1 MRDFLLSIKF
11 QELTDVKEDQHLKEE
26 DETQVVEEND
36 DNTEFETN
44 NDNDSNQDEED
55 EEEMEKRERMQ
66 FQENPEIPV
75 VKQRSLVWKYFRK
88 TLPALASCNLCG
100 KEICTV
106 GNNTSGMI
114 KHLTALHYELNFQVR
129 DFQSVHFSNIILI
142 EGNAR
147 GGEVGQTSKK
157 GNAQNRNKWQ
167 LCQVNP

>member
-1 MRDFLLSIKF
+1 MFAKQEIFVSVIF
-11 QELTDVKEDQHLKEE
+11 QELNDVKEDHHLKEE

-36 DNTEFETN
+36 DNTVFETN
-44 NDNDSNQDEED
+44 NDDDGNQDEED
-55 EEEMEKRERMQ
+55 EEEIERERMH
-66 FQENPEIPV
+66 FEEHPEMPV
-75 VKQRSLVWKYFRK
+75 LKQRSLVWKYFRK
-88 TLPALASCNLCG
+88 TLPALAACNLCG

-129 DFQSVHFSNIILI
+129 DLQSAHFSNIFLT

-157 GNAQNRNKWQ
+157 GNAQNRNK
-167 LCQVNP
+167 

>member
-11 QELTDVKEDQHLKEE
+11 QELTDVKEDHHLKEE

-36 DNTEFETN
+36 ENTEFETN
-44 NDNDSNQDEED
+44 NDNDGNQDEED
-55 EEEMEKRERMQ
+55 EEEMEKRARMQ

-88 TLPALASCNLCG
+88 TLPALAACNLCG

-129 DFQSVHFSNIILI
+129 DIQSAHISNIFLT
-142 EGNAR
+142 EGNA
-147 GGEVGQTSKK
+147 SF
-157 GNAQNRNKWQ
+157 
-167 LCQVNP
+167 

>member
-1 MRDFLLSIKF
+1 MFAKQEIFLSVIF
-11 QELTDVKEDQHLKEE
+11 QELNDVKEDHHLKEE

-36 DNTEFETN
+36 DNTAFETN
-44 NDNDSNQDEED
+44 NDDDGNQDEED

-88 TLPALASCNLCG
+88 TLPALAACNLCG

-114 KHLTALHYELNFQVR
+114 KHLTALHYELNFQVIYI
-129 DFQSVHFSNIILI
+129 QLLSVFEHHSN
-142 EGNAR
+142 
-147 GGEVGQTSKK
+147 
-157 GNAQNRNKWQ
+157 
-167 LCQVNP
+167 